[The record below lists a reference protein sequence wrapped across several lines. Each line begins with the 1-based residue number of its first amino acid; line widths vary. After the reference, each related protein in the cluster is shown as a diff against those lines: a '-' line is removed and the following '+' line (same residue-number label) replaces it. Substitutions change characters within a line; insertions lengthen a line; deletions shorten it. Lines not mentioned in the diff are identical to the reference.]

1 MPMRNTPIGGLPTVP
16 PPALIEADLR
26 RELNAAGKTLDSVDL
41 KVMEQRTRLVQ
52 EFLRDITF
60 DPATHFLL
68 SVPGDRADLFVEVL
82 VCLPNSERDRLTGG
96 TLDLQA
102 ARALASLYPSLGIV
116 LPRT

>member
-1 MPMRNTPIGGLPTVP
+1 MALETAKTDGLPTVP
-16 PPALIEADLR
+16 PPARIEADLR

-41 KVMEQRTRLVQ
+41 KVMEQRNRLVS

-60 DPATHFLL
+60 DPTTHFLL

-82 VCLPNSERDRLTGG
+82 VCLPNSERERLTGG
-96 TLDLQA
+96 TLDLRA
-102 ARALASLYPSLGIV
+102 ARALAALYPSLGIV